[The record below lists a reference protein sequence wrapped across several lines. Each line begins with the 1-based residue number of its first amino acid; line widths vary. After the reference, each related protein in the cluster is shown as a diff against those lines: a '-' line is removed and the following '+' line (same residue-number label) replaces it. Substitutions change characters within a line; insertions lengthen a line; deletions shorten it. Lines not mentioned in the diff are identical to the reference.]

1 MLRRLALAA
10 LLALAPQL
18 AAAQFATIGP
28 TPPVTD
34 NSHRLAT
41 TGFVNDFFAL
51 GIPLANGKI
60 FVGSAGGLATAQT
73 LSGDCTMAATGVIT
87 CTQAAGNFQVIGNL
101 TVGGSIID
109 GSGILATNIA
119 APATPSAGTTRIY
132 VDSTS
137 KALTFKN
144 DAGTVGNAVVPS
156 TCSANQFGTSV
167 SAAGVFGCTQPAVSN
182 ISGFGTG
189 VATALGAATNVSGG
203 IITPTPTRAGDVVY
217 WNGSAWVTLAGNN
230 SGTQVLQENASGV
243 PSWATVAAGG
253 VTSIAG
259 NTGAFTL
266 GTGLTNSVNVL
277 KTTAVTQVI
286 IQKFTASGTYT
297 PTTGMVYALIECLGG
312 GGGGGG
318 TAGTAGG
325 FTGAGGG
332 GAGSYSRSMAS
343 AASVGASKAVT
354 IGAAGS
360 AGAAGNNAGGNGGD
374 TSVGVLCVGK
384 GGTGSAGA
392 TTAAVGLGGAGG
404 VAGTGDVTTVGMPG
418 FAASMSASATVS
430 FNGPSGAGA
439 SSAFGGGGQAA
450 LNAVGNAATGFGA
463 GGGGS
468 QNYNGSANTG
478 GGAGTAGIVVI
489 TEFVNI

>member
-203 IITPTPTRAGDVVY
+203 IITPP
-217 WNGSAWVTLAGNN
+217 
-230 SGTQVLQENASGV
+230 
-243 PSWATVAAGG
+243 AT
-253 VTSIAG
+253 S
-259 NTGAFTL
+259 FT
-266 GTGLTNSVNVL
+266 
-277 KTTAVTQVI
+277 
-286 IQKFTASGTYT
+286 
-297 PTTGMVYALIECLGG
+297 
-312 GGGGGG
+312 G
-318 TAGTAGG
+318 TARH
-325 FTGAGGG
+325 
-332 GAGSYSRSMAS
+332 GSRWPATIPARRFCRRTHRASRHGQRWRPAVSLPLREIPERSPLGPAS
-343 AASVGASKAVT
+343 RIAST
-354 IGAAGS
+354 
-360 AGAAGNNAGGNGGD
+360 
-374 TSVGVLCVGK
+374 
-384 GGTGSAGA
+384 
-392 TTAAVGLGGAGG
+392 
-404 VAGTGDVTTVGMPG
+404 
-418 FAASMSASATVS
+418 F
-430 FNGPSGAGA
+430 
-439 SSAFGGGGQAA
+439 
-450 LNAVGNAATGFGA
+450 
-463 GGGGS
+463 
-468 QNYNGSANTG
+468 
-478 GGAGTAGIVVI
+478 
-489 TEFVNI
+489 